1 MKTPMTEA
9 NADGQTTGLAVS
21 PCSVY
26 ELIERQHCEDQYYP
40 LGIFRTLDEAIAVV
54 EKYGVGICNNDPDE
68 WAGVEIKQ
76 RKFGLSDNGKTV
88 WERSWE
94 RDWSDDAKD
103 RWKVITPAS
112 QNVQSEPRHEQ

>member
-1 MKTPMTEA
+1 MTEA

-112 QNVQSEPRHEQ
+112 QNKAITSTE